1 MVDLIESQ
9 IAAINA
15 ANVAKSAR
23 YRQAR
28 LADLMSNSV
37 RSESPVLERHRKAVQ
52 LHLQEAMDAYVADDR
67 ADLVKSLGAAM
78 NASYK
83 VAQSSRRIKGF
94 VEEAHRA

>member
-1 MVDLIESQ
+1 MVDIIETQ

-15 ANVAKSAR
+15 ANVRKSAR

-52 LHLQEAMDAYVADDR
+52 LYLQEAMDAYEEDDNT
-67 ADLVKSLGAAM
+67 DLLNSLCKAIEAA
-78 NASYK
+78 NK
-83 VAQSSRRIKGF
+83 VAQSSRRIKAF